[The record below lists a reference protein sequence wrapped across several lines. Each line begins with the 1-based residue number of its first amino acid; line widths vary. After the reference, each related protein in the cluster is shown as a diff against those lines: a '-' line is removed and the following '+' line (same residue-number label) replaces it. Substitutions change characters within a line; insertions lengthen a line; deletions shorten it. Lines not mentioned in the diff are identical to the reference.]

1 VLVAAEVIGPAAATA
16 ATDEDDEGTS
26 RLSPTAEAD
35 CGITFSGDLP
45 LFRERENIFLYMYL
59 LNSEG
64 NYPIHHHEYVFLLGG
79 STLALNPPQIL
90 HLTIQQPTRTNTL
103 TQSHTQ
109 TLRCRLLCV

>member
-1 VLVAAEVIGPAAATA
+1 VLAAAGPAAATA

-59 LNSEG
+59 SIELRGKLSHALP
-64 NYPIHHHEYVFLLGG
+64 PIIFLLGG
-79 STLALNPPQIL
+79 STLALNPPQ
-90 HLTIQQPTRTNTL
+90 TPNEFTNPHPHTH
-103 TQSHTQ
+103 SHTNFC
-109 TLRCRLLCV
+109 CRLLRV